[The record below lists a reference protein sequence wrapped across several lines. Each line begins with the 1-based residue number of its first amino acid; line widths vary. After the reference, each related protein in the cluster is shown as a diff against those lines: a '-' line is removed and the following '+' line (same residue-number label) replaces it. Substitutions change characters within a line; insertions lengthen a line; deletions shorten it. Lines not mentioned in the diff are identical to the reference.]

1 MDDIKGMITD
11 IQGFSTDNGP
21 RIRTT
26 VFMKG
31 CNLRCPWCHNPETLL
46 SMPQLLFYA
55 ARCRHCGRCVSL
67 CPHAC
72 HSDDGNSHTFHRLS
86 CTSCGACASGCR
98 ADALAIAGKKVGVG
112 DILPRIVADQ
122 AYYDMSG
129 GGLTLSGGEPLL
141 QAAFCAELAK
151 RCAAQGIQTLID
163 TAACVSYRHFETVLP
178 YIREFYVDLKC
189 PDESSYRRYTGGSL
203 KIVLDN
209 LRRLSDAEAAIT
221 IRIPIIPHINDDPVS
236 CRRMANYLNGI
247 AIKEIHLLPFHKLGS
262 SKYKAL
268 GLDYSYSKYP
278 AYSPENLVPLLDSF
292 QPYPVS
298 IAG

>member
-1 MDDIKGMITD
+1 MDEIKGIITD

-21 RIRTT
+21 GIRTT

-31 CNLRCPWCHNPETLL
+31 CNLHCPWCHNPETLL
-46 SMPQLLFYA
+46 PVPQLLFYA

-67 CPHAC
+67 CPQAC
-72 HSDDGNSHTFHRLS
+72 HADDGNRHTFRRPS
-86 CTSCGACASGCR
+86 CTSCGACVSGCR
-98 ADALAIAGKKVGVG
+98 SEALAIAGKRVGVG
-112 DILPRIVADQ
+112 DILPRILADQ

-141 QAAFCAELAK
+141 QADFCAELA
-151 RCAAQGIQTLID
+151 RRSAAEGIHTLID
-163 TAACVSYRHFETVLP
+163 TAACVAYRHFETVLP
-178 YIREFYVDLKC
+178 YVRDFYVDFKC

-203 KIVLDN
+203 QTVLDN
-209 LRRLSDAEAAIT
+209 LRRLSDAGAAIT
-221 IRIPIIPHINDDPVS
+221 IRIPVIPHINDDPVS
-236 CRRMANYLNGI
+236 CRRIAEHLKGI
-247 AIKEIHLLPFHKLGS
+247 AVKEIHLLPFHKLGS

-268 GLDYSYSKYP
+268 GLDYPYAEYP
-278 AYSPENLVPLLDSF
+278 AYSPENLVRLLDSF